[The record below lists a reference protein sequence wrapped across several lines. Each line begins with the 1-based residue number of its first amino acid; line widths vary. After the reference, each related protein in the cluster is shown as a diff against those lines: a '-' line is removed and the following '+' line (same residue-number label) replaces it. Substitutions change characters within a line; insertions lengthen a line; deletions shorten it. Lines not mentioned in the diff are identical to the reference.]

1 MSDTNSP
8 AGIDADSDPAASAAA
23 ADTTSPDDPDELG
36 GEDTVKANDELD
48 GDVER

>member
-1 MSDTNSP
+1 MSDTNSH
-8 AGIDADSDPAASAAA
+8 AGIDADSDPAASTAASG
-23 ADTTSPDDPDELG
+23 TTSPDDSEELG